1 MGTHR
6 QSANPARGSRI
17 VKLQTQR
24 FIDRWVGQLLCSAVS
39 AWVRLTGLFSAPPQL
54 AIAPKNILVILLS
67 EMGSIVLAGPMFAQL
82 RRLYPG
88 AAIHI
93 LQLKKNQEVT
103 KLLQLTQPEYMH
115 SLDDSS
121 GVSLVGDILQVSAT
135 MRRLGLDAVIDC
147 ELFSRV
153 SALLSFSTG
162 APVRVGFTPH
172 TQEGLYRGSFINHA
186 IPYNPYQHITKQFL
200 SLVDA
205 LDSAGSMPRN
215 KVAPIRSL
223 PVDTELS
230 VKFSAGE
237 LATYHAKLAADHPV
251 TTNKKLVL
259 MYAGGGI
266 LPERAWPADH
276 YARVAQGLCAAGFAV
291 GLIGLKDDA
300 QLAKELIAKIQ
311 NIAPTPGSAMPP
323 EGVQPSLGPPG
334 ERMTACID
342 LTGYTRSIRELL
354 MLMHAAQLLITND
367 GGPGHFATLTPI
379 QTMVFFGPE
388 TGKLY
393 GPLGTRNT
401 VLESGIA
408 CSPCLSAYNH
418 RLTFCDGDNQ
428 CLKRIAPDPVL
439 ADALAFLRGESGNSS
454 NSSEAVAA

>member
-1 MGTHR
+1 M
-6 QSANPARGSRI
+6 
-17 VKLQTQR
+17 KLQTQR

-39 AWVRLTGLFSAPPQL
+39 VWVRFTGLFGAPTQL
-54 AIAPKNILVILLS
+54 TTAPKNILVILLS
-67 EMGSIVLAGPMFAQL
+67 EMGSIMLAGPMFAQL
-82 RRLYPG
+82 RRQYPG

-93 LQLKKNQEVT
+93 LQLKKNQEVS
-103 KLLQLTQPEYMH
+103 KLLQLTQVQCMH

-121 GVSLVGDILQVSAT
+121 GAALVNDILSISLK

-162 APVRVGFTPH
+162 AAVRVGFTPH

-186 IPYNPYQHITKQFL
+186 IPYNPYQHISKQFL

-205 LDSAGSMPRN
+205 LGSTGSAPRN
-215 KVAPIRSL
+215 KAAPIRDL
-223 PVDTELS
+223 PADTELS
-230 VKFSAGE
+230 VAFANGE
-237 LATYHAKLAADHPV
+237 LETYRAKLVADHPA
-251 TTNKKLVL
+251 TTNRKLVL

-266 LPERAWPADH
+266 LPERAWPSEH
-276 YARVAQGLCAAGFAV
+276 YARVAKGLCAAGFAV

-300 QLAKELIAKIQ
+300 QLAQDLIVEIRDA
-311 NIAPTPGSAMPP
+311 
-323 EGVQPSLGPPG
+323 
-334 ERMTACID
+334 ACID

-354 MLMHAAQLLITND
+354 MLFHAANLLITND

-393 GPLGTRNT
+393 GPLGTRSAI
-401 VLESGIA
+401 LESGIA

-439 ADALAFLRGESGNSS
+439 QQALVFLGCSTREEFSS
-454 NSSEAVAA
+454 TGAAA

>member
-1 MGTHR
+1 M
-6 QSANPARGSRI
+6 
-17 VKLQTQR
+17 KLQTQR
-24 FIDRWVGQLLCSAVS
+24 FIDRWAGQLLCSAVS
-39 AWVRLTGLFSAPPQL
+39 AWVRVTGLFTAPARIGP
-54 AIAPKNILVILLS
+54 APRNILVILLS

-82 RRLYPG
+82 RRQYPG

-93 LQLKKNQEVT
+93 LQLRKNQEVT
-103 KLLQLTQPEYMH
+103 KLLQLTQVENMH
-115 SLDDSS
+115 SLDDRS
-121 GVSLVGDILQVSAT
+121 GFSLVRDILRVSLA

-186 IPYNPYQHITKQFL
+186 IPYNPYQHISKQFL

-205 LDSAGSMPRN
+205 LQSPSEMPRN
-215 KVAPIRSL
+215 RAGAIRAI
-223 PVDTELS
+223 PAEPELS
-230 VKFSAGE
+230 VQFTAEE
-237 LATYHAKLAADHPV
+237 LAAYRNKVQADHPV
-251 TTNKKLVL
+251 TQTRQLVL
-259 MYAGGGI
+259 VYAGGGI
-266 LPERAWPADH
+266 LPERAWPAAH
-276 YARVAQGLCAAGFAV
+276 YVRVVQGLCAAGHAV

-300 QLAKELIAKIQ
+300 ALARDLKAQ
-311 NIAPTPGSAMPP
+311 VGS
-323 EGVQPSLGPPG
+323 E
-334 ERMTACID
+334 ACID
-342 LTGYTRSIRELL
+342 LTGYTKSIRELL
-354 MLMHAAQLLITND
+354 MLMHASALLITND
-367 GGPGHFATLTPI
+367 GGPSHFATVTPI

-393 GPLGTRNT
+393 GPLGQRTII
-401 VLESGIA
+401 LESGVA

-439 ADALAFLRGESGNSS
+439 DQALAFLRDGS
-454 NSSEAVAA
+454 AHPA

>member
-1 MGTHR
+1 M
-6 QSANPARGSRI
+6 
-17 VKLQTQR
+17 KLQTQR
-24 FIDRWVGQLLCSAVS
+24 FIDRWVGQVLCGAVS
-39 AWVRLTGLFSAPPQL
+39 TWVRFTGLWGTPATIDTR
-54 AIAPKNILVILLS
+54 AKNILVILLS
-67 EMGSIVLAGPMFAQL
+67 EMGSIVLAGPMFAAL
-82 RRLYPG
+82 RRQYPH

-93 LQLKKNQEVT
+93 LQLKKNQEVS
-103 KLLQLTQPEYMH
+103 KLLSLTQVENMH
-115 SLDDSS
+115 TLDDSS
-121 GVSLVGDILQVSAT
+121 GGMLVRDILAVSLK
-135 MRRLGLDAVIDC
+135 MRKLGLDAVIDC

-186 IPYNPYQHITKQFL
+186 IPYNPYQHISKQFL

-205 LDSAGSMPRN
+205 MASAGSAPRN
-215 KVAPIRSL
+215 KAAPIRAV
-223 PVDTELS
+223 PVETELS
-230 VKFSAGE
+230 VKFSPTE
-237 LATYHAKLAADHPV
+237 LEAYRAKVQNDHPV
-251 TTNKKLVL
+251 TIERPLVL

-266 LPERAWPADH
+266 LPERAWPAAH

-300 QLAKELIAKIQ
+300 QLAKDLKTQ
-311 NIAPTPGSAMPP
+311 VGSD
-323 EGVQPSLGPPG
+323 
-334 ERMTACID
+334 ACLD
-342 LTGYTRSIRELL
+342 LTGYTKSIRELL
-354 MLMHAAQLLITND
+354 MLFHASELLITND
-367 GGPGHFATLTPI
+367 GGPGHFATVTPI

-393 GPLGTRNT
+393 GPLGTRNI

-439 ADALAFLRGESGNSS
+439 DQALAYLQTRT
-454 NSSEAVAA
+454 EAASV

>member
-1 MGTHR
+1 M
-6 QSANPARGSRI
+6 
-17 VKLQTQR
+17 KLQTQR
-24 FIDRWVGQLLCSAVS
+24 FIDRWAGQLLCSVVS
-39 AWVRLTGLFSAPPQL
+39 GWVRLTEGQ
-54 AIAPKNILVILLS
+54 PKPLENPRNILVILLS

-82 RRLYPG
+82 RRKYPG
-88 AAIHI
+88 VNIHI
-93 LQLKKNQEVT
+93 LQLKKNQEVS
-103 KLLQLTQPEYMH
+103 KLLQLTQPEFMH

-121 GVSLVGDILQVSAT
+121 GGALIGDILSVSRK
-135 MRRLGLDAVIDC
+135 MRALGLDAVIDC

-153 SALLSFSTG
+153 SALLSFGTG
-162 APVRVGFTPH
+162 APLRVGFTPH
-172 TQEGLYRGSFINHA
+172 TQEGLYRGSFINRG
-186 IPYNPYQHITKQFL
+186 IPYNPYQHISKQFL
-200 SLVDA
+200 SLVEA
-205 LDSAGSMPRN
+205 LESADSAPRN
-215 KVAPIRSL
+215 KAAAIRDL
-223 PVDTELS
+223 PTDTELS
-230 VKFSAGE
+230 VDFSAEE
-237 LATYHAKLAADHPV
+237 LQAYHAKLQIDHPA
-251 TTNKKLVL
+251 TAQRKLVL

-266 LPERAWPADH
+266 LPIRAWPAAH

-300 QLAKELIAKIQ
+300 QLAKDLIAQIK
-311 NIAPTPGSAMPP
+311 NN
-323 EGVQPSLGPPG
+323 
-334 ERMTACID
+334 ACLD

-354 MLMHAAQLLITND
+354 MLFHASSLLITND

-393 GPLGTRNT
+393 GPLGSRNA

-439 ADALAFLRGESGNSS
+439 DQALHFLQGAPQAS
-454 NSSEAVAA
+454 

>member
-1 MGTHR
+1 M
-6 QSANPARGSRI
+6 
-17 VKLQTQR
+17 KLQTQR
-24 FIDRWVGQLLCSAVS
+24 FIDRWIGQLLCSIVS
-39 AWVRLTGLFSAPPQL
+39 AWVRLTAWFSAPAALP
-54 AIAPKNILVILLS
+54 AAPRNILVILLS

-82 RRLYPG
+82 RRQYPG

-93 LQLKKNQEVT
+93 LQLKKNQEVS
-103 KLLQLTQPEYMH
+103 KLLQLTAVENMH

-121 GVSLVGDILQVSAT
+121 GGVLIRDILKVSLL
-135 MRRLGLDAVIDC
+135 MRRLRLDAVVDC

-205 LDSAGSMPRN
+205 LQSAGCTPKN
-215 KVAPIRSL
+215 KAAPIRAL

-230 VKFSAGE
+230 VHFDAQE
-237 LATYHAKLAADHPV
+237 LAAYRTKVHADHPQAAAR
-251 TTNKKLVL
+251 TLVL
-259 MYAGGGI
+259 LYAGGGI
-266 LPERAWPADH
+266 LPERAWPAEH
-276 YARVAQGLCAAGFAV
+276 YARVAQGLCHAGYAV

-300 QLAKELIAKIQ
+300 ALAQSLIAK
-311 NIAPTPGSAMPP
+311 
-323 EGVQPSLGPPG
+323 V
-334 ERMTACID
+334 RHDACLN

-354 MLMHAAQLLITND
+354 MLFHASDLLITND

-388 TGKLY
+388 TGRLY
-393 GPLGTRNT
+393 GPLGNRNK

-439 ADALAFLRGESGNSS
+439 ADALAFLQQVPLSDAHR
-454 NSSEAVAA
+454 